1 MKMRFTTIPKDG
13 NFYLP
18 TSSKEKNG
26 LRIDVLI
33 EFIEQSSPDKGE
45 TDKPYCKEI
54 KQTDLDV
61 KNDVKNTRRTNDVK
75 KRERAKINL
84 RRQAMN
90 CLNTRERAEAMR
102 YSTLLHTY
110 PYISK
115 ATRNGSIEWIAES
128 TRRIARATKELK
140 RDNKKG
146 IKTFK

>member
-18 TSSKEKNG
+18 TSLKEKNG

-33 EFIEQSSPDKGE
+33 GFIEQSSPDKGE

-54 KQTDLDV
+54 KQTDLAA
-61 KNDVKNTRRTNDVK
+61 RRTNDVK
-75 KRERAKINL
+75 KRERAKTNL

-115 ATRNGSIEWIAES
+115 ASRNGSIEWIAES

-140 RDNKKG
+140 SDNKKG